1 MPIITITRPYE
12 WFNQERITKIYID
25 GEKIGDVGI
34 DQTVQ
39 FEVSLGKHKV
49 ELKQRWSGG
58 SLPFLVDLNG
68 NEKKNIKMKSFQY
81 NWLVFPFLFVFAN
94 SLYLSVV
101 NHESFIIKLLGSLIV
116 SGFIY
121 LVIYILFLRTRF
133 IKMEEVVVVNSQ

>member
-1 MPIITITRPYE
+1 MATITIMRPYE

-25 GEKIGDVGI
+25 GEKVGDVGI

-58 SLPFLVDLNG
+58 SIPFVVDLNG
-68 NEKKNIKMKSFQY
+68 NEKKTIKMKSFQY
-81 NWLVFPFLFVFAN
+81 NWLVFPLLFVFAN
-94 SLYLSVV
+94 SIYLSVF
-101 NHESFIIKLLGSLIV
+101 NHESFIIKLTGSLFV

-121 LVIYILFLRTRF
+121 LVIYILFL
-133 IKMEEVVVVNSQ
+133 Q